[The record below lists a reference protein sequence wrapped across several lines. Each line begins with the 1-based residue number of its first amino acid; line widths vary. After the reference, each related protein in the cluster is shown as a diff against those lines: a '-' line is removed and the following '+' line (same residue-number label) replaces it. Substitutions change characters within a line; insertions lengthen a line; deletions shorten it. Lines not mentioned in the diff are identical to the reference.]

1 MHYQL
6 DQATSLSSQ
15 LTLDSCANAADRV
28 LNYDSVKRPAS
39 QEMSGAEYG
48 SPCVRHRETT
58 WKGNTQAVRGANLPF
73 LPIKM
78 TRAVF
83 TFLKLSKLFITS
95 KSHRNIKYSK

>member
-1 MHYQL
+1 MHAL
-6 DQATSLSSQ
+6 PTGPGNKSQ
-15 LTLDSCANAADRV
+15 QSAHTGFMRHCADRV

-48 SPCVRHRETT
+48 SPCVRYRDT

-83 TFLKLSKLFITS
+83 TSLKLSKFSITS

>member
-1 MHYQL
+1 MIQL
-6 DQATSLSSQ
+6 
-15 LTLDSCANAADRV
+15 
-28 LNYDSVKRPAS
+28 KRPAS

-83 TFLKLSKLFITS
+83 TSLKLFITS
-95 KSHRNIKYSK
+95 KSHRNIKYSKRLMYGVLNVGK

>member
-78 TRAVF
+78 TKGCVHF
-83 TFLKLSKLFITS
+83 PQTFQTFHHIKITS
-95 KSHRNIKYSK
+95 KH